1 MKATLEAINQIEADP
16 VIGRYGIGGA
26 VGATFYLEPAATL
39 DLDIFA
45 TLPAASGGL
54 LLSPAPIH
62 EYLKSRGGKIEDEY
76 GGWPVQFLAPRND
89 PETKAVAEAV
99 ATTVEGVPTW
109 VMSPEHVVAIAL
121 GSRGK
126 TTTGF
131 CSWSSKTQSVAKS
144 CRACLN
150 APDWPRR
157 GSSLNAS
164 IWKENE

>member
-26 VGATFYLEPAATL
+26 VGATFYVEPAATL

-45 TLPAASGGL
+45 TLPAASGGW

-62 EYLKSRGGKIEDEY
+62 EYLKSRGGKIEDDY
-76 GGWPVQFLAPRND
+76 IMIGGWPVQFLAPRND

-109 VMSPEHVVAIAL
+109 VMCPEHVVAIAL
-121 GSRGK
+121 GSR
-126 TTTGF
+126 
-131 CSWSSKTQSVAKS
+131 AKDHNRILQLVEQDAVS
-144 CRACLN
+144 RKKA
-150 APDWPRR
+150 AEH
-157 GSSLNAS
+157 A
-164 IWKENE
+164 